1 MEKKLFL
8 ILSYI
13 SNSQNFTITKKEVY
27 NFYKFLKSN
36 NINLVEALKNDLV
49 KTNFENLI
57 NILEDENNLSRFE
70 RIINN
75 NLLAI
80 KKNNINIITINDEK
94 YPLQFKKLVDAPLVF
109 FVKGKFPSTNELDK
123 SFSIIGSREISAK
136 IENFCLD
143 IGKYIEKQKRYNIS
157 GLALGSD
164 TFGHKATLKATG
176 AVLAY
181 GLAREI
187 YPQEN
192 KDLALDILK
201 NDGFLMSEYLPLVSA
216 KPKQFIERNRLI
228 TALATYVVI
237 ADIKEKSGT
246 AHAFNFA
253 KNQKKE
259 IFVNEVSKDFIEK
272 NQNHLHSIKNSFE
285 LDEKIKNL
293 CKTEQKSL
301 FILE

>member
-1 MEKKLFL
+1 MEKNLFL
-8 ILSYI
+8 TLSYI
-13 SNSQNFTITKKEVY
+13 SNSQNFTISKKEVY
-27 NFYKFLKSN
+27 NFYKFLISN
-36 NINLVEALKNDLV
+36 NIKLVEALKNDLV
-49 KTNFENLI
+49 KDNFKNI
-57 NILEDENNLSRFE
+57 IDILEDKNNLSRFD
-70 RIINN
+70 RIIKN

-80 KKNNINIITINDEK
+80 EKNNINIITINDEK
-94 YPLQFKKLVDAPLVF
+94 YPPQFKKLVDAPLIF
-109 FVKGKFPSTNELDK
+109 FVKGKFPNNNELEK
-123 SFSIIGSREISAK
+123 SFSIIGSREISK
-136 IENFCLD
+136 NIEDFCFD
-143 IGKYIEKQKRYNIS
+143 IGRYIEKQKRYNIS

-164 TFGHKATLKATG
+164 TLGHKATLKATG

-192 KDLALDILK
+192 KNLASDILK
-201 NDGFLMSEYLPLVSA
+201 NNGFLMSEYLPLVTA

-259 IFVNEVSKDFIEK
+259 IFVNEESKDFIEK
-272 NQNHLHSIKNSFE
+272 NKNYLHSIKNSIE

-293 CKTEQKSL
+293 CKNEQKSL